1 MLLLRTVVFWKGGL
15 EWISIRSGW
24 LWELLAEQEV
34 KGNLRLGIARLLLH
48 LFKLDRLIG
57 VLRLRCHRFKDYGIF
72 QKISTSTSRQI
83 KTFRLFPLY
92 FNEILSN
99 LCKKIFS
106 ANIVGRF
113 CRLDFL
119 LEVFYLGEWKS
130 YFENLRKTPSLL
142 ISWSPIPSSPW
153 SPAPQVDQL
162 LHLLRQP
169 PSPIAHSEPDQ
180 TIFGIMFFFVLV
192 LFLVPISNCQPD

>member
-1 MLLLRTVVFWKGGL
+1 MLLLRTIVFWKGGS

-119 LEVFYLGEWKS
+119 LEVFHLGEWK
-130 YFENLRKTPSLL
+130 KL
-142 ISWSPIPSSPW
+142 IWKFKKDSIIINIIITMITCSSSWSAPAFVAAASFSHRSQRAW
-153 SPAPQVDQL
+153 SDHFQNNVFLRFGLVFGPNFQL
-162 LHLLRQP
+162 SAWL
-169 PSPIAHSEPDQ
+169 
-180 TIFGIMFFFVLV
+180 
-192 LFLVPISNCQPD
+192 N

>member
-1 MLLLRTVVFWKGGL
+1 MVSLCSELTPRARILDTRIPQL
-15 EWISIRSGW
+15 MQPW
-24 LWELLAEQEV
+24 LWHILAELEV
-34 KGNLRLGIARLLLH
+34 KGNLRLGIACLLLH

-57 VLRLRCHRFKDYGIF
+57 VLRLRCHCFKDYGIL
-72 QKISTSTSRQI
+72 QKISMSSSRQI

-119 LEVFYLGEWKS
+119 LEIF
-130 YFENLRKTPSLL
+130 
-142 ISWSPIPSSPW
+142 
-153 SPAPQVDQL
+153 
-162 LHLLRQP
+162 HL
-169 PSPIAHSEPDQ
+169 EE
-180 TIFGIMFFFVLV
+180 
-192 LFLVPISNCQPD
+192 